1 MLLKAKLH
9 KMSFPRKKSTDEAN
23 KSLDPDEAKKK
34 ITAYC
39 VYQERCQKEVRDKLY
54 SYGLSS
60 EEVEKQLTAM
70 ILEGFLNEE
79 RFARA
84 FSRGKFR
91 LKKWG
96 RVRIRKELQLRLLTE
111 NCIAL
116 GMQEIDEQEYM
127 DTLTFLAERKSL
139 NTIEKDPLIK
149 RKKLN
154 QYLVYKGFESDVI
167 RETIDQLMKNQRGD
181 DNAD

>member
-1 MLLKAKLH
+1 
-9 KMSFPRKKSTDEAN
+9 MSLPRKKSFGEVDKAMDFN
-23 KSLDPDEAKKK
+23 EAKRK
-34 ITAYC
+34 IAAYC
-39 VYQERCQKEVRDKLY
+39 VYQERCQKEVREKLY

-60 EEVEKQLTAM
+60 ADVEKLLTAM

-84 FSRGKFR
+84 FARGKFR

-96 RVRIRKELQLRLLTE
+96 RVRIRKELQWRMLTD

-116 GMQEIDEQEYM
+116 GIKEIDEAEYR
-127 DTLTFLAERKSL
+127 DALAFLAERKSL
-139 NTIEKDPLIK
+139 NMGEKDPLIK

-154 QYLVYKGFESDVI
+154 QYLIYKGFEIETV
-167 RETIDQLMKNQRGD
+167 REILDELMENQEGE
-181 DNAD
+181 NG

>member
-1 MLLKAKLH
+1 
-9 KMSFPRKKSTDEAN
+9 MSFPRKKSSDDAN
-23 KSLDPDEAKKK
+23 KSLDSGEAKKK

-60 EEVEKQLTAM
+60 EDVEKLLTAM

-84 FSRGKFR
+84 FVRGKFR

-96 RVRIRKELQLRLLTE
+96 RVRIRKELQFRMLNE
-111 NCIAL
+111 KCISL
-116 GMQEIDEQEYM
+116 GMQEIDEEDYK
-127 DTLTFLAERKSL
+127 DALVFLAERKSL
-139 NTIEKDPLIK
+139 NTVEKDPLIK

-154 QYLVYKGFESDVI
+154 QYLVYKGFESEAI
-167 RETIDQLMKNQRGD
+167 RETLDHLMKNQDGD
-181 DNAD
+181 GRFG